1 MLLGRTFVTD
11 WNKKEVETRRK
22 RKRVNKNKNA
32 SLPLAIH
39 HQTRGLFSGWQMSSM
54 TKPSVY
60 NALQL
65 RLIKESGNKRI
76 NLPTKLIQARRGTCI
91 KSCRTLTRSCMIT
104 LLQIFS
110 EQKKT
115 GYRGKEGGSYGKGW
129 SMKTINAKNY
139 REGKRREWTTVSVV
153 WVPLAT
159 GLTRGACAVQRWE
172 SQLVL
177 VELDITARATK
188 TSQPRETVRMRQ

>member
-1 MLLGRTFVTD
+1 
-11 WNKKEVETRRK
+11 
-22 RKRVNKNKNA
+22 
-32 SLPLAIH
+32 
-39 HQTRGLFSGWQMSSM
+39 MSSM

-110 EQKKT
+110 EQKKNRLQRER
-115 GYRGKEGGSYGKGW
+115 GRILWQRMKYENHKCKKLSRGKKEG
-129 SMKTINAKNY
+129 MNY
-139 REGKRREWTTVSVV
+139 SECSVGTVGDRPHSRRLRGPALA
-153 WVPLAT
+153 VPT
-159 GLTRGACAVQRWE
+159 C
-172 SQLVL
+172 SC
-177 VELDITARATK
+177 
-188 TSQPRETVRMRQ
+188 